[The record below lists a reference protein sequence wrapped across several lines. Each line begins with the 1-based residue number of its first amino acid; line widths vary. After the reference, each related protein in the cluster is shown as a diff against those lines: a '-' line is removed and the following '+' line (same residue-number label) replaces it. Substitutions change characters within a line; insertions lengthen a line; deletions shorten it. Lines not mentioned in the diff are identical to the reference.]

1 MTDFRSERVSGDPKE
16 LLGSDMMLRTAAVEA
31 TSKGWHLNGSSVHW
45 EGDLVVLRRS
55 TCRCVALE
63 FKQQS
68 LDMRE
73 WIEYNQSTNQS
84 INQSINQPINQSTIR
99 SPINQYIINNYSYP
113 SPFIIRNTEEETTN
127 TSKDSFFLCYFDLP
141 ATLFDLHFVAAN
153 LSGTGTYHT
162 KALQNT
168 SVVRIHGLPP
178 KAQQKVDG

>member
-1 MTDFRSERVSGDPKE
+1 MAHQSTGKE
-16 LLGSDMMLRTAAVEA
+16 TWLSLG
-31 TSKGWHLNGSSVHW
+31 
-45 EGDLVVLRRS
+45 VVLADVLPS
-55 TCRCVALE
+55 SSNSNHLICVNGLNT
-63 FKQQS
+63 
-68 LDMRE
+68 
-73 WIEYNQSTNQS
+73 INQP